1 MNEKMKHVFILNPA
15 AGKGEMQSDLHE
27 QIARTCT
34 ERGVDFEI
42 HTTSA
47 QGEAT
52 EFVRTL
58 CKQNPDTYLRFYAC
72 GGDGTISETVNGA
85 HGFANAS
92 VGVVP
97 VGTGNDFVRNFQGKE
112 AFLDVAAQLDGEVV
126 SLDLMQ
132 YNDKLCTNMINIGFD
147 CEVVKQVAKIKR
159 SRLVPKNMAYIAGL
173 VITLI
178 RKPGVRA
185 KVSLDGREPEQRH
198 MLLTAVA
205 NGAWCGGGFHSTPL
219 ALLQDGVLDTLLI
232 KNVSRTRF
240 LTLVSLYKSGTFVG
254 HPRARG
260 IIEYVKCHTVQYFF
274 EAPQSICVDGEVAQV
289 KELCVSCVRN
299 ALSLVVPKGAAY
311 QPERDALPTGTYSC

>member
-1 MNEKMKHVFILNPA
+1 
-15 AGKGEMQSDLHE
+15 
-27 QIARTCT
+27 
-34 ERGVDFEI
+34 VDYEI

-52 EFVRTL
+52 EFVRAY
-58 CKQNPDTYLRFYAC
+58 CEQHPDTYLRFYAC
-72 GGDGTISETVNGA
+72 GGDGTVSETVNGA

-92 VGVVP
+92 VGIVP
-97 VGTGNDFVRNFQGKE
+97 VGTGNDFVRNFQGND
-112 AFLDVAAQLDGEVV
+112 AFLDIAAQLDGETH
-126 SLDLMQ
+126 SLDLIKF
-132 YNDKLCTNMINIGFD
+132 NDKLCTNMINVGFY

-159 SRLVPKNMAYIAGL
+159 SKLIPKNMAYVAGL

-185 KVSLDGREPEQRH
+185 KVSLDGSEPESRD

-205 NGAWCGGGFHSTPL
+205 NGEWCGGGFHSTPL
-219 ALLQDGVLDTLLI
+219 ALLQDGMLDTLLI

-240 LTLVSLYKSGTFVG
+240 LTLVSLYKNGTFVG
-254 HPRARG
+254 HPRAQG

-274 EAPQSICVDGEVAQV
+274 EAPQSICVDGEVSEV

-299 ALSLVVPKGAAY
+299 ALSLVVPKGSAY
-311 QPERDALPTGTYSC
+311 KPERDVLPTGTY